1 MGGFVKTLVSLG
13 VAPTLGLLVGLERG
27 WQERGAPEGRRVAG
41 IRPFGF
47 IALRGGL
54 AEVLACA
61 AGEILLGIA
70 YFALVLLMAIA
81 HVAEASESKDYG
93 VTTLIA
99 ARITF
104 VLGALAVRGKHT
116 IAATGAVVTTI
127 VLGLKPVLHRWLQ
140 RIAPEELAA
149 ALKLLWSAAW
159 SSARP

>member
-1 MGGFVKTLVSLG
+1 M
-13 VAPTLGLLVGLERG
+13 
-27 WQERGAPEGRRVAG
+27 
-41 IRPFGF
+41 
-47 IALRGGL
+47 L
-54 AEVLACA
+54 ARA

-99 ARITF
+99 ALITF